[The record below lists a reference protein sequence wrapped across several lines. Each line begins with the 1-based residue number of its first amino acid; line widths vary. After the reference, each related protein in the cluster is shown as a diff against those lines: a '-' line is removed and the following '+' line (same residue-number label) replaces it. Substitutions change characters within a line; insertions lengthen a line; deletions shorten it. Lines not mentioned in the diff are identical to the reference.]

1 MNYLTRSNSKFK
13 YKLNDL
19 AFSEMFITALKKR
32 NWGIIKYLV
41 KIKVIEEM

>member
-1 MNYLTRSNSKFK
+1 MSYIDKHSSKFK

-32 NWGIIKYLV
+32 NWPIINYLV
-41 KIKVIEEM
+41 RIKAVDEI